1 MNSIE
6 ALFADIPPVLISE
19 TGTRAFDVMTE
30 YRLAHIPVTENGVF
44 SGMLYMDALLTIDE
58 IDKPIGQLAQTL
70 HPLYVTI
77 NQHMTKAISRL
88 ASGNLSC
95 IAVVDD
101 QMLYEG
107 MVTLES
113 AFKALGNLPMFRD
126 KGGILEIEM
135 NIRDYMLS
143 DVINIVEQ
151 NDSRILGL
159 YTDTQLE
166 SQMIR
171 VTVKL
176 NNQDMM
182 VLMKEFER
190 RGIDITV
197 HDLSWEESDDLRQR
211 YEHLVHYLNL

>member
-6 ALFADIPPVLISE
+6 ALFADISPVLISE

-30 YRLAHIPVTENGVF
+30 YRLEHIPITDEGVF
-44 SGMLYMDALLTIDE
+44 SGMLYMDALLTLDDM
-58 IDKPIGQLAQTL
+58 DKPINRLPLTL
-70 HPLYVTI
+70 HPLYVVHS
-77 NQHMTKAISRL
+77 QHMTKAITRL
-88 ASGNLSC
+88 ASGGLSC

-101 QMLYEG
+101 QMIYEG
-107 MVTLES
+107 LITVTS
-113 AFKALGNLPMFRD
+113 AFKAIGNLPMFRD
-126 KGGILEIEM
+126 KGGILEIDM

-143 DVINIVEQ
+143 DIIHIIEQ
-151 NDSRILGL
+151 NNSKILGL
-159 YTDTQLE
+159 YMNTQLE

-176 NNQDMM
+176 NNQNMM

-197 HDLSWEESDDLRQR
+197 HDLSREESDDLRQR